1 MSIITTISI
10 KVKDSVIK
18 NSNNEKL
25 LAVTVDA
32 NLNFNC
38 HLEII
43 FEKASKKFQVST
55 RIILFMS
62 IPKKKKMLI
71 NPFSD
76 VNITTLY
83 SSNTSSFEK
92 LLEKDGSVNV
102 HTRNLKTFATEMFK
116 VHKTFSPAILAVL
129 FHVWQNNYN
138 LRHNSYFAMPNVKYR

>member
-25 LAVTVDA
+25 LAVTIDA

-43 FEKASKKFQVST
+43 FEKASKKFQVSA

-62 IPKKKKMLI
+62 IPKKKNCSSI
-71 NPFSD
+71 PF
-76 VNITTLY
+76 L
-83 SSNTSSFEK
+83 
-92 LLEKDGSVNV
+92 
-102 HTRNLKTFATEMFK
+102 M
-116 VHKTFSPAILAVL
+116 
-129 FHVWQNNYN
+129 
-138 LRHNSYFAMPNVKYR
+138 

>member
-1 MSIITTISI
+1 
-10 KVKDSVIK
+10 
-18 NSNNEKL
+18 
-25 LAVTVDA
+25 
-32 NLNFNC
+32 
-38 HLEII
+38 
-43 FEKASKKFQVST
+43 
-55 RIILFMS
+55 
-62 IPKKKKMLI
+62 MLI